1 MGSAKTEGGAAV
13 KRWPIDPDYVI
24 FVLLLL
30 PLPVIGIL
38 DVSPLVRL
46 LLLIPVIVLQGLF
59 VWNGMRRGRSRR

>member
-1 MGSAKTEGGAAV
+1 M
-13 KRWPIDPDYVI
+13 KRWPIDQDYVI

>member
-1 MGSAKTEGGAAV
+1 V